1 MLLSCK
7 NFILPDF
14 TRKKI
19 FAQENDG
26 SGGGGGGGGDCCH
39 LPPFLYGLLPV
50 WTYWLFT
57 IYFMILKIL
66 CLYLG
71 AQPFSESNLP

>member
-7 NFILPDF
+7 NFMLPDF

-26 SGGGGGGGGDCCH
+26 GGGGGGGGGTAATCPLSLWPVACLNLLTLYH
-39 LPPFLYGLLPV
+39 LFHDSENFMS
-50 WTYWLFT
+50 LFGCPT
-57 IYFMILKIL
+57 IF
-66 CLYLG
+66 
-71 AQPFSESNLP
+71 

>member
-7 NFILPDF
+7 NFMLPDF

-26 SGGGGGGGGDCCH
+26 GGGGGGTAATC
-39 LPPFLYGLLPV
+39 PPFSMACYLFEPIESLP
-50 WTYWLFT
+50 FT
-57 IYFMILKIL
+57 
-66 CLYLG
+66 
-71 AQPFSESNLP
+71 S